1 MRNGIFIG
9 IVVAIVTILWPHN
22 AHANYIDPSAGGIL
36 LQVVFGG
43 LAGIA
48 VLVKIF
54 WHQITFF
61 LGRMRFVRHRSRI
74 PQRES
79 QALDGQSAEAD
90 EI

>member
-1 MRNGIFIG
+1 MRNSIFIAM
-9 IVVAIVTILWPHN
+9 VVAIVTILWPYN

-48 VLVKIF
+48 VMGKIF
-54 WHQITFF
+54 WHQIASF
-61 LGRMRFVRHRSRI
+61 LVRLRFVRHRSRA
-74 PQRES
+74 PMGES
-79 QALDGQSAEAD
+79 QALDGQSAEVD